1 MLKNYLKLAVKVLAR
16 RRFFTFV
23 SLFGISFTLAVLLVA
38 TSMLDAV
45 LAPQAPESRQDR
57 MLMNERAVMYGEG
70 NQWSSDAG
78 YKLFDQYARNLPGA
92 ERLSI
97 LSSGES
103 VVSFVHGARV
113 TSSLKRTDGD
123 YWRILDFHFTEGGP
137 FTSSDVASNSMV
149 AVINEATRTKLFGE
163 GQPAVG
169 RTFEADGQV
178 FRVIGVVQNVPETR
192 FVSFSDIWVP
202 LTTAKSDG
210 YKREIMGGFNAIV
223 LAKDRSSLKSIGD
236 EFRSRLTKV
245 ELPDPKNYKTLVAPL
260 EDRFDALARFAPWS
274 DRQNPDPQGWKLA
287 ATLATLTFLF
297 MLLPAVNLVNLN
309 VSRIMERASEIG
321 VRKAFGASSRTL
333 VAQFVLEN
341 IVLTLTGGIFG
352 VLIAAGFLGLLNAH
366 GPFSYATFAVN
377 WRVFFYGLALA
388 VTFGI
393 LSGVYPAWRMSRL
406 HPVEALKGG
415 NQ

>member
-38 TSMLDAV
+38 TAMLDAV

-57 MLMNERAVMYGEG
+57 LLMNERAVMYGPG

-78 YKLFDQYARNLPGA
+78 YKLFDKYARDLPGA

-123 YWRILDFHFTEGGP
+123 FWRILDFQFTEGGP
-137 FTSSDVASNSMV
+137 FTASDVANDSMV
-149 AVINEATRTKLFGE
+149 AVINEATRTKFFGE

-169 RTFEADGQV
+169 RTIEADGQT

-210 YKREIMGGFNAIV
+210 YKREIMGGFSAIV
-223 LAKDRSSLKSIGD
+223 LAKDRPSVKSIGD
-236 EFRSRLTKV
+236 EFRSRLTRV
-245 ELPDPKNYKTLVAPL
+245 ELPDPKNYTTLVAPL
-260 EDRFDALARFAPWS
+260 EDRFDSLARFVPWS
-274 DRQNPDPQGWKLA
+274 DREDANPQGWKLA
-287 ATLATLTFLF
+287 GMLAALTFLF

-341 IVLTLTGGIFG
+341 IVLTLTGGVFG
-352 VLIAAGFLGLLNAH
+352 FLIAAGFLQVLNSH
-366 GPFSYATFAVN
+366 GPFSYAAFAVN
-377 WRVFFYGLALA
+377 WRVFVYGLALA